1 MYLYSI
7 KLSKMNSNTAFFT
20 PRIKRLM
27 LNKQSEMTDDNRAQT
42 VFVERKP
49 SLEASVLGG
58 FNVSRMEL
66 RNEASTD

>member
-1 MYLYSI
+1 
-7 KLSKMNSNTAFFT
+7 
-20 PRIKRLM
+20 M

-66 RNEASTD
+66 RNEASTDWCEGRGGKKGGGMLVFGA